1 MVFDVCF
8 TASALAASLP
18 GPADDSGGGG
28 GGFEAGALAAG
39 AGAAAAAAGGLA
51 GLACGGLTTGF
62 SCSCA
67 CLVDSA

>member
-39 AGAAAAAAGGLA
+39 AGAAGGLA
-51 GLACGGLTTGF
+51 GLACVGLPTGL
-62 SCSCA
+62 CCGCA